1 MPIETNRLKLPLPLG
16 NESVSRV
23 GINNIFEKID
33 EGVATLEEVE
43 ELRQSVSEMDIPD
56 ASLTEKGKVQLSSK
70 TNGDREDVA
79 ATEKAV
85 GLAFQAGVERKSEV
99 VAALNSIG
107 VSASTSETWAQLINK
122 MAGVIRATGNATAA
136 QVLTGATF
144 SNGTGNGRVGTMP
157 DRSAEAAHQLAKL
170 TEVWQGDRAF
180 FMPPDGYFDGQS
192 WVYALTPDLLPAN
205 LRAGKSVLGVVGTLQ
220 EGAKYATGVAM
231 GISPGLLFNEISG
244 TFNAMYIAVTNLSFR
259 PKQILI
265 RRQGGDGAYV
275 TTYYNKNQ
283 VGSST
288 QYPYNWSAGG
298 MVGSGVLYTAR
309 IYDTEGTTFR
319 SDSGLGGQIIDN
331 GFRLPVMNA
340 GANYV
345 WEAFG

>member
-1 MPIETNRLKLPLPLG
+1 
-16 NESVSRV
+16 
-23 GINNIFEKID
+23 
-33 EGVATLEEVE
+33 
-43 ELRQSVSEMDIPD
+43 MDIPD

-180 FMPPDGYFDGQS
+180 FMPPDGYFNGNS
-192 WVYALTPDLLPAN
+192 WVYALTPDLLAAN
-205 LRAGKSVLGVVGTLQ
+205 IRAGKSVLGVVGSLAAGVSPGSTRIAYDTSTSSAMTYNTSPTKVREITANTGGTYRVNYGIRSEAQGTNYAYGQLYVNGVPRGIQRQTNLGDVVYYTEDIAVNAGDILQ
-220 EGAKYATGVAM
+220 LYIWTSNSSYRALYHSNM
-231 GISPGLLFNEISG
+231 GIYISDLLS
-244 TFNAMYIAVTNLSFR
+244 VFR
-259 PKQILI
+259 
-265 RRQGGDGAYV
+265 
-275 TTYYNKNQ
+275 
-283 VGSST
+283 
-288 QYPYNWSAGG
+288 
-298 MVGSGVLYTAR
+298 
-309 IYDTEGTTFR
+309 
-319 SDSGLGGQIIDN
+319 
-331 GFRLPVMNA
+331 
-340 GANYV
+340 
-345 WEAFG
+345 